1 MKQCIYPLVAAI
13 AFALMAPANAMT
25 KGEFQTA
32 SDRLVL
38 DRKAAYEKCE
48 PLARSAKTVCVMEA
62 KGQYDI
68 AQLDLTAQY
77 KPSAKA
83 DLKLRTKRA
92 DVAYDIAKARC
103 DDLTGN
109 QKDVC
114 RKDAK
119 ASYVSAKADAKVSKV
134 AAEAKSTDGKKVAEA
149 RKDAAEDKSDARYA
163 AAKERC
169 DAMTGDAKTACVN
182 EAKAKF
188 GK

>member
-1 MKQCIYPLVAAI
+1 MKHYIYPLVTAI
-13 AFALMAPANAMT
+13 AFTLMAPANAMT

-38 DRKAAYEKCE
+38 DRKTAYEKCE
-48 PLARSAKTVCVMEA
+48 PLARSAKTACVIEA

-68 AQLDLTAQY
+68 AQLDLASKY
-77 KPSAKA
+77 KPSSKA
-83 DLKLRTKRA
+83 DLKVRTKRA
-92 DVAYDIAKARC
+92 DVAYEIAKARC

-109 QKDVC
+109 PKDVC

-119 ASYVSAKADAKVSKV
+119 AAYVSAKADAKVSMV
-134 AAEAKSTDGKKVAEA
+134 AAQTSSKDVKKVAEA
-149 RKDAAEDKSDARYA
+149 RKDAAEDKSDALYA

-169 DAMTGDAKTACVN
+169 DAMSGEAKTTCANDAKV
-182 EAKAKF
+182 KF